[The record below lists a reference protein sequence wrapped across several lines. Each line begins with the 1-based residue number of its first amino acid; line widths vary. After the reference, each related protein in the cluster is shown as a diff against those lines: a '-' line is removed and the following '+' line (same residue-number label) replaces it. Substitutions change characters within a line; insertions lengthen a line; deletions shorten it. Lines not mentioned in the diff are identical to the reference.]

1 LRPSFPAEEVERQRG
16 QRLTQIIQR
25 HEDPNATAGTAVA
38 AALYGFKHPYGF
50 IELGTEAATK
60 AITRDDIA
68 AFWKQNFVPNN
79 AALVVAGAITSA
91 ELRGLVEKAF
101 GAWQAGAPAQP
112 SLGVPETTKAKLV
125 LVDMPGAAQ
134 TELRV
139 ATIGAPRSTP
149 DYFPLEVMNSI
160 LGGLFS
166 SRVNLNLR
174 EAHGWT
180 YGAYSVFQ
188 YRKAAGP
195 FFVATGVRRDVTGP
209 AVGETLKEIA
219 RIGASPISADE
230 LELARDSLVRS
241 LPGLFETNAGTVG
254 SFAGVFV
261 YDLGLDYYARY
272 AQQIAAVTAANVQD
286 VAKRYLVPE
295 KLVIVAVGDRSKI
308 APQLEKL
315 PLGPPELRDA
325 DGNLKR

>member
-1 LRPSFPAEEVERQRG
+1 M
-16 QRLTQIIQR
+16 
-25 HEDPNATAGTAVA
+25 
-38 AALYGFKHPYGF
+38 
-50 IELGTEAATK
+50 
-60 AITRDDIA
+60 
-68 AFWKQNFVPNN
+68 
-79 AALVVAGAITSA
+79 
-91 ELRGLVEKAF
+91 
-101 GAWQAGAPAQP
+101 
-112 SLGVPETTKAKLV
+112 GVPETTKAKLV

-180 YGAYSVFQ
+180 YGAYSLFQ

-272 AQQIAAVTAANVQD
+272 AQQIAAVNVANVQD

-315 PLGPPELRDA
+315 TLGRPELRDA